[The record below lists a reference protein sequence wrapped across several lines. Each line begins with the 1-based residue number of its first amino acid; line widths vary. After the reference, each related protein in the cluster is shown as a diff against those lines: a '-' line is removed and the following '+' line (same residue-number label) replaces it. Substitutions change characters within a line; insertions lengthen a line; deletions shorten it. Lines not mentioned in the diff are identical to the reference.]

1 VTAHR
6 ERATGHAA
14 QPDQT
19 SARGEKVLPLSV
31 VAAMM
36 GGVTAQDVP
45 LTPIVGRGAELDRLG
60 NLLGLGGAPRP
71 AAVVVGGDAG
81 VGKTRLL
88 AELHRR
94 AEESGWRVFVGHCL
108 DFGDSALPYLPF
120 SEIAGRLDALDPQAA
135 ARLASTYPALARL
148 LPGQRIL
155 AAHHQPDGRG
165 PAGPGVGVTTGGG
178 GVPLGA
184 EDSSAR
190 SELFGAL
197 HEVLQGLAAQQPVL
211 LIIEDV
217 HWADPSTRDLLSFL
231 FTRGFDQPAAIVVS
245 YRHDDLHRRHPLRR
259 TLAEWGRLPRVTR
272 IHLDGLPDDAV
283 RAIVRTVRPVGLD
296 DRAVEQIVR
305 RAEGNAF
312 FAEELVC
319 APDPAR
325 ALPTD
330 LADLLLV
337 RLDGVTEPA
346 RAVVRAAACAG
357 RKVPHAMLAEVLHLE
372 PYQLDEALRDA
383 VEANILVPIDG
394 ASYTFRHALLAE
406 AVYDDLLPGE
416 RTRLHAAFAAA
427 LAEGRVDGTA
437 AELARH
443 ARHALDRATA
453 IRASIEAGQDAMS
466 VGGPEEAADH
476 YQTALELL
484 GGDGALVEELGVDEV
499 DLVLRA
505 ADALVLAG
513 HPSRAMK
520 LLSHRVGPVRS
531 EVTDETDVNVEH
543 TWPVRAPRG
552 LAGGRQTSR
561 PPRRASGPDLEPAQ
575 RARLL
580 TALANTALLLDDTSV
595 SALAATSEAL
605 DLLGPEPSVLR
616 GKVLTIHARANAD
629 RGRFDEATRVAEQ
642 AHDLAVE
649 LGAEKLQTEA
659 ATILGR
665 LKEFTGDALAS
676 KAALTDVAERVRRSG
691 DVVGLIRALHQL
703 GGINMELGLPAEAL
717 EHYREAAELARDH
730 GRRWAPYG
738 LDARVLA
745 AIAAYM
751 TGRWEEVDELTD
763 LSGESPP
770 PLPRGLLLG
779 VASLVAAGRGDPN
792 GAAVVDA
799 VRPMWSKEGWT
810 TILATG
816 AAIDVHGDA
825 GDIETALR
833 IHDEGVDQI
842 RRLWKIDRFQAQVRF
857 SALLIGQLAAAAAR
871 DATAAE
877 RRRLAERGEQLLTEA
892 QEAMDNADR
901 LGRTLGPE
909 SAAWAARLR
918 AEHLRLRWLTGTDT
932 PSAAEMVAAWEEAV
946 AAFET
951 LGHVFEAARAR
962 ARLAAVHAAEGDA
975 AAAEAVAQSAREV
988 AERLGALPLLA
999 ELHGVTRSRQRPTG
1013 RTEPAT
1019 LTPREREVLELVA
1032 AGRTNGE
1039 IAKQLF
1045 ISTKTVSV
1053 HVSNILAKLGVSG
1066 RTEAA
1071 AVARREGLVG

>member
-1 VTAHR
+1 
-6 ERATGHAA
+6 
-14 QPDQT
+14 
-19 SARGEKVLPLSV
+19 
-31 VAAMM
+31 MM

-60 NLLGLGGAPRP
+60 NLLGLGGEPRP

-135 ARLASTYPALARL
+135 ARVAATYPALARL

-155 AAHHQPDGRG
+155 AAHHQADGGG
-165 PAGPGVGVTTGGG
+165 PVGGVATGGGG

-197 HEVLQGLAAQQPVL
+197 HEVLQGLAAQRPVL
-211 LIIEDV
+211 LVVEDV

-231 FTRGFDQPAAIVVS
+231 FTRGFDQPVAIVVS

-283 RAIVRTVRPVGLD
+283 RAIVRSVRPVGLD

-337 RLDGVTEPA
+337 RLDGLTEPA

-394 ASYTFRHALLAE
+394 SSYTFRHALLAE

-416 RTRLHAAFAAA
+416 RTRLHAAFAEA

-443 ARHALDRATA
+443 ARHAQDRATA
-453 IRASIEAGQDAMS
+453 IRASIEAGQDAMA

-484 GGDGALVEELGVDEV
+484 GGDGALAEELEVDEV

-505 ADALVLAG
+505 ADALVVAG

-531 EVTDETDVNVEH
+531 EVTDETEVSVEG

-552 LAGGRQTSR
+552 LSGGRRSK
-561 PPRRASGPDLEPAQ
+561 PPRAASGPELEPVQ

-616 GKVLTIHARANAD
+616 AKVLTIHARANAD
-629 RGRFDEATRVAEQ
+629 RGRFDEATRLAEQ
-642 AHDLAVE
+642 GHDLAVE
-649 LGAEKLQTEA
+649 LGAEQLQTEA

-676 KAALTDVAERVRRSG
+676 LAALTEVAERVRRSG

-703 GGINMELGLPAEAL
+703 GGINMELGRPAQAL
-717 EHYREAAELARDH
+717 EHYREAAELAREH

-751 TGRWEEVDELTD
+751 TGHWDEVDELTD

-792 GAAVVDA
+792 GAALVDA

-833 IHDEGVDQI
+833 VHDEGVDQI

-857 SALLIGQLAAAAAR
+857 GALLIGQLASAASR

-877 RRRLAERGEQLLTEA
+877 RRRYAERGEQLLTEA
-892 QEAMDNADR
+892 QEAMANADR

-918 AEHLRLRWLTGTDT
+918 AEHLRLRWLTGTDSPT
-932 PSAAEMVAAWEEAV
+932 AAEMVSAWEEAV
-946 AAFET
+946 ATFET
-951 LGHVFEAARAR
+951 LGHVFEVARSQ
-962 ARLAAVHAAEGDA
+962 ARLAAVHAAEGDT
-975 AAAEAVAQSAREV
+975 AAAESVVGSARQV

-999 ELHGVTRSRQRPTG
+999 ELHTVSRSRQRPAG
-1013 RTEPAT
+1013 RSEAT
-1019 LTPREREVLELVA
+1019 ALTPREREVLELVA

-1071 AVARREGLVG
+1071 AVARRDGLVT